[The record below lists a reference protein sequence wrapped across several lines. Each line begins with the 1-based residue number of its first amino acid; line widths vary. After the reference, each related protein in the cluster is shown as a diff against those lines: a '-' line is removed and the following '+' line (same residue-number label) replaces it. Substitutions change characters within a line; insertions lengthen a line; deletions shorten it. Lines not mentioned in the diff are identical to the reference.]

1 MSDSQPSAFP
11 SSAQG
16 VWVGPLLVLAIAAV
30 IVWSPSGSLDSAD
43 ELASL
48 SGPRLS
54 GSFLVGEEFRVG
66 VSLEPMHED
75 AHRQRFDGGALAK
88 RLGLEEGEPWRLK
101 LVPFGEAPESEPS
114 GVHVLEGQRE
124 CLSPLLDE
132 LAVSDGGV
140 HDPLI
145 ALFQPRKEQ
154 EGEQAWEFVL
164 WGEAP
169 AFDGQLECSWGS
181 ASLSLVSS
189 EEESGDPVVNA
200 EAETSGAS
208 KAQE

>member
-66 VSLEPMHED
+66 VSLEPLHED
-75 AHRQRFDGGALAK
+75 ARRQSFDKEALAK

-101 LVPFGEAPESEPS
+101 LVPLGEAPDSELS
-114 GVHVLEGQRE
+114 DVHVLEGQRE
-124 CLSPLLDE
+124 CLSLLVDE
-132 LAVSDGGV
+132 VSISEGGV

-154 EGEQAWEFVL
+154 GEGQAWEFVL
-164 WGEAP
+164 WGDAP
-169 AFDGQLECSWGS
+169 AFEGQLECSWGS

-189 EEESGDPVVNA
+189 GEESSDSVVNA
-200 EAETSGAS
+200 EVGDSGES
-208 KAQE
+208 EGQE